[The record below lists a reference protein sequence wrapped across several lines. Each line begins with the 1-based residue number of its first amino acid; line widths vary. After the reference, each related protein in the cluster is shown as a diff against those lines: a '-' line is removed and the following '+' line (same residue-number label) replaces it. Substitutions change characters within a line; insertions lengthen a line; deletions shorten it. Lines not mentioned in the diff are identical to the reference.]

1 MIATKTEI
9 KTLAFNANFDI
20 NSVKDNVIQIVEWE
34 QVMSFLGT
42 ELYDDLVSTPASYT
56 ELLTFIKPLI
66 AHAVRA
72 QIIMGVHV
80 KTGNKGAQTAN
91 GSNETIA
98 DPNQVKREAMQL
110 VESYRKQAI
119 KWLNENKPALW
130 KGEVEYPNIINK
142 IIVM

>member
-1 MIATKTEI
+1 
-9 KTLAFNANFDI
+9 
-20 NSVKDNVIQIVEWE
+20 
-34 QVMSFLGT
+34 
-42 ELYDDLVSTPASYT
+42 
-56 ELLTFIKPLI
+56 
-66 AHAVRA
+66 
-72 QIIMGVHV
+72 MGVHV